1 MNLSKE
7 SEEIWTK
14 EKYLNDIQ
22 SLIMTYPEEKIKEV
36 MMHYNRRF
44 DLGIAYGKSPNEIVT
59 YLGTPKKV
67 VDSLSEQRIS
77 IQNNHSSNQSI
88 SLGDKD
94 LGRLS
99 QKNTDNY
106 SGRSKVET
114 IVIGIALLF
123 LI

>member
-1 MNLSKE
+1 
-7 SEEIWTK
+7 
-14 EKYLNDIQ
+14 
-22 SLIMTYPEEKIKEV
+22 
-36 MMHYNRRF
+36 MHYDRRF

-67 VDSLSEQRIS
+67 VYSFSEQRIS

-99 QKNTDNY
+99 QKI
-106 SGRSKVET
+106 RIT
-114 IVIGIALLF
+114 ILVDLKLKQLSLELPYFFKI
-123 LI
+123 